1 VKIEIKELSS
11 TQSAMTI
18 TVDAETATKDYMAV
32 LQNFRKLANIPGF
45 RKGKAPMSMVEN
57 MYGDYA
63 KEEFFNKKLNDYYR
77 AALDEKDAHPVN
89 AGEAQDFEWNKG
101 EDMVVT
107 FHYEVMPEI
116 KVENFKGLE
125 IPFEGRE
132 FEETMIDETLEHFRS
147 QLATEEDAETVETGD
162 VVSCTVAF
170 LDDEDAVTKEVN
182 RTIKIGDNV
191 YSPKVDEALTGK
203 TVGDVVKSVLFDSD
217 ATGTPEDDDM
227 EDAITDR
234 TFQLTIT
241 AIKRN
246 TLPELNDDF
255 AKDMEYDTLED
266 MKAKIAE
273 QLKSELE
280 QQNSSQRRDAIIN
293 ALIEANPVEL
303 PASMVKSYAKS
314 MAEPQAK
321 QYKMKVEDIAPFFET
336 MAEQNLKSYYMID
349 ALLKQ
354 EEIEVTD
361 EDITKT
367 IQEAAANMKIEEE
380 KYREL
385 YKKQIESDDFTH
397 AIQERKL
404 LDMIAEN
411 GTFVALPEP
420 PAEDAIEDAAEATET
435 QAEDKE

>member
-1 VKIEIKELSS
+1 MKIEIKELSS
-11 TQSAMTI
+11 TQSALTI

-32 LQNFRKLANIPGF
+32 LRDFRKLANIPGF
-45 RKGKAPMSMVEN
+45 RKGKAPMTMVEN

-77 AALDEKDAHPVN
+77 AALDEKDLHPVN

-132 FEETMIDETLEHFRS
+132 FNDAMIDETLEHFRS
-147 QLATEEDAETVETGD
+147 QMATEEDAETVEAGD
-162 VVSCTVAF
+162 VVSCKVSF
-170 LDDEDAVTKEVN
+170 LDDQDAVTKEVD
-182 RTIKIGDNV
+182 RTIQIGDNV

-203 TVGDVVKSVLFDSD
+203 AVGDVVKSVLFDSD
-217 ATGTPEDDDM
+217 ASGTPEDDDM
-227 EDAITDR
+227 EDTIKDR
-234 TFQLTIT
+234 TFQMEIT
-241 AIKRN
+241 AIKRK

-255 AKDMEYDTLED
+255 AKDMEYDTLDD
-266 MKAKIAE
+266 MKAKIAD

-280 QQNSSQRRDAIIN
+280 QQNNSQRRDAIIN

-321 QYKMKVEDIAPFFET
+321 QYNMKVDDIAPFFEK

-354 EEIEVTD
+354 EAIEVTD

-397 AIQERKL
+397 AIKERKL
-404 LDMIAEN
+404 LDMIAEH

-420 PAEDAIEDAAEATET
+420 PAAEETSEETDT